1 MINVSSED
9 IHGTIDPNRPEQMR
23 ESVMNYVR
31 TDFPRLTES
40 LTVEKAL
47 AVIRRQGIGERI
59 VYFYVLDNDEKLTG
73 VVPTRRLLTSQ
84 PETSVAEIMVR
95 RCVTVS
101 SRSTV
106 LDVCELFVKHKLLA
120 FPVVDENDHMIGVI
134 DAGLF
139 SAQEMTFAKRK
150 DFDDIFQ
157 MIGFGVSQI
166 RGKSPFGLFRY
177 RFPWLLATMASGLI
191 CAFLTGMYEVTLA
204 QSLVL
209 AFFMTLVLAL
219 GESVSIQS
227 MTVALQNLHF
237 VTPSFRDYLS
247 SLRSEATAAG
257 LLGLACGVSLALITV
272 LWHGAGAPAIIIG
285 GTVVMSVTLA
295 GIIGLSVPTLLHA
308 VHEESKIAS
317 GPLTLALA
325 DIATVL
331 LYFNAAVL
339 ILK

>member
-1 MINVSSED
+1 
-9 IHGTIDPNRPEQMR
+9 
-23 ESVMNYVR
+23 MNYVR

-59 VYFYVLDNDEKLTG
+59 VYFYVLDSEERLTG

-84 PETSVAEIMVR
+84 PDVGIAEIMVR
-95 RCVTVS
+95 KCVTVS
-101 SRSTV
+101 SHSTV

-139 SAQEMTFAKRK
+139 SAPEMTFAKRK

-166 RGKSPFGLFRY
+166 RGKSAFGLFRF
-177 RFPWLLATMASGLI
+177 RFPWLLATMTSGLI

-237 VTPSFRDYLS
+237 VPPSFADYLS
-247 SLRSEATAAG
+247 NLKKEALAAG
-257 LLGLACGVSLALITV
+257 LLGLACGVSLAVITI

-339 ILK
+339 IIGN